1 MMEEMFTIGRIVN
14 THGVKGEMRVKPS
27 TDDIKRFEK
36 LKEVYI
42 MQRELK
48 TYEIESI
55 RYHKDFVLLRL
66 KGVETM
72 NDAELLKNS
81 IIKINRKDSL
91 PLGTDEY
98 YMADLY
104 DINVETEEGRYLG
117 VITDILVT
125 GGNDV
130 YVINNKETQ
139 KEILIPA
146 IKQCIKIVD
155 IENNKMIV
163 HLLEGLE

>member
-1 MMEEMFTIGRIVN
+1 MEEMFTIGRIVN

>member
-1 MMEEMFTIGRIVN
+1 MEQMFSIGRIVN
-14 THGVKGEMRVKPS
+14 THGVKGEMRGKPS

-36 LKEVYI
+36 LKEVYLEG
-42 MQRELK
+42 RELK
-48 TYEIESI
+48 SYEIESV

-72 NDAELLKNS
+72 TDAELLKNQV
-81 IIKINRKDSL
+81 IKINRKDSL
-91 PLGTDEY
+91 PLGEDEY

-104 DINVETEEGRYLG
+104 NLKVETEEQRVLG
-117 VITDILVT
+117 ILTDILVT
-125 GGNDV
+125 GSNDV
-130 YVINNKETQ
+130 YVVTDKVNN

-146 IKQCIKIVD
+146 IKQCIKKVD
-155 IENNKMIV
+155 IANQLMVV